1 VNKFLLFFLLTVG
14 GILAYAFWPE
24 KELKHPPGIFI
35 KEQPYQKNLPGT
47 QYWQKDE
54 FTIRAL
60 AEFKIKARVL
70 STNYFWSGTEK
81 KISPVDF
88 ALGWGP
94 MSDQAVLDYITI
106 SQRSRW
112 YKWKADFYP
121 IPRDQIS
128 LNSANMHIVPA
139 NADIEDLLSEVYKGS
154 IVEIEGYLVEIT
166 AEKGW
171 KWKSS
176 LRRDDTGGGACEIV
190 WVDKITIA
198 DEIL

>member
-1 VNKFLLFFLLTVG
+1 MNKILLFFLLITG
-14 GILAYAFWPE
+14 GILAYSFWPE
-24 KELKHPPGIFI
+24 KEIKHSPGVII
-35 KEQPYQKNLPGT
+35 SEQPFQNNLPGT

-70 STNYFWSGTEK
+70 STNYFWSGKEK
-81 KISPVDF
+81 NISPVDF

-94 MSDQAVLDYITI
+94 MSDQAVLDHIKI

-112 YKWKADFYP
+112 YKWEADFYP
-121 IPRDQIS
+121 IARDQIS

-139 NADIEDLLSEVYKGS
+139 DDEIEDMLSDVYKGS
-154 IVEIEGYLVEIT
+154 IIEIEGYLVEIT
-166 AEKGW
+166 ADKGW
-171 KWKSS
+171 KWRSS

-190 WVDKITIA
+190 WVDKIIISS
-198 DEIL
+198 EI